1 MILVFDLIDENPKI
15 HAKLHD
21 WSSFCF
27 MPSPK
32 IHLLW
37 HLASLGN
44 LTHRPHPGQNPLDV
58 ATFTCLSQFTKASK
72 KQQTNKKHIS
82 IAHAFIPPM
91 ANVNTTCSL
100 GMDPLPCRQK
110 SREMC
115 SLPHQG
121 PAMPVCNGIHPSL
134 SKTRRCMK

>member
-1 MILVFDLIDENPKI
+1 
-15 HAKLHD
+15 
-21 WSSFCF
+21 

-32 IHLLW
+32 IHLPW

-72 KQQTNKKHIS
+72 KQQKSKKNTFS
-82 IAHAFIPPM
+82 IFITHAFISPM
-91 ANVNTTCSL
+91 ANVNTTCSQ
-100 GMDPLPCRQK
+100 GMDSLPCSRQK

-134 SKTRRCMK
+134 SKTSMKMHDCMKYSNSENRTHHIFAASS